1 VNRLRIRA
9 ATAAYFMTV
18 GGLAISLLAAI
29 AQVTGAALGLIT
41 AISVLSVHIGYGA
54 ITRTYWA
61 CAVCLAVPVI
71 GLLLASTVPD
81 DDPDVDWGTAFAYG
95 AVVLTPCVAALVA
108 VGVAAGRRVSR
119 RSSYQ

>member
-1 VNRLRIRA
+1 
-9 ATAAYFMTV
+9 MTV
-18 GGLAISLLAAI
+18 GGLAISPLAAI

-61 CAVCLAVPVI
+61 CAVCLALPVI
-71 GLLLASTVPD
+71 GLLLASTVAD